1 METYTYEGKN
11 YEELLEKA
19 LKELKATEEELI
31 ITKEE
36 KKGTL
41 FKSGSI
47 ILKITKLSDVE
58 DYIKEY
64 LKELLDDMGI
74 KTRFESKIRNT
85 QIQIKMYSD
94 NNAILIGKNGQ
105 TLEALKNIIKA
116 VVHNKL
122 NYYPMLLLDVENYK
136 EKQERNIERL
146 AKNVAREV
154 LSTKVPAKLDSMNS
168 YERRI
173 VHSTLSNFKGIIT
186 ESDGEE
192 PNRYVIIK
200 PED

>member
-1 METYTYEGKN
+1 MEKHTYEGKN